1 MKKNLFLVM
10 ASLLACSVLSAQE
23 RAAWMPEEATSGD
36 KIVDGGE
43 RIVLKATYTDLP
55 KATADMSRFTKIWN
69 IDLEKFKIK
78 NDGSVVVS
86 DELNAALQYAKEQG
100 YNRIVFPKGKYLI
113 AHDKP
118 ILLDHKN
125 TIIDLNGAELAIEPN
140 GKQQYNIVEI
150 INGAENLRLTNGTL
164 RGDRYQHDYKT
175 IKGSHE
181 WCEGLLVRSGKQLE
195 IDNLTITECTGSAM
209 GAHTSGTRNR
219 PELLSRIFMSIY
231 PKKHLEQGAFDA
243 KGAKIPST
251 EKTRTI
257 NMIDLAKFEDHFEI
271 GYLAGYQGFPF
282 VLGRVYQI
290 YFYDSDKNFICMQKH
305 LQYRK
310 LKRPEKAA
318 FMHLE
323 FNQPEVTDIP
333 AHFGAAKN
341 SWVLRINNF
350 LPPTDVHVHHCKLIN
365 NRNLGF
371 GLCGGQKWIVE
382 HNEVI
387 GNGGVAP
394 GYGMDLEDG
403 WELTQD
409 MVFRHNLFKGNLA
422 GSIVIC
428 AGSEL
433 IFENNRF
440 ESDGKHPN
448 KIIIYGRT
456 YNYIFRNNIV
466 KDGIVSF
473 GSRTGIAT
481 IYGNTY
487 EDSSVRVYYDNKGV
501 ADGLIRKKGE
511 AIRTLPL
518 VMKDEKLVRVK
529 NLSGTYLCLENCTL
543 DGVNATVDTDTG
555 LVSIKGCTIKD
566 STLNWACGEKKPA
579 TILENN
585 TGAFTETTEAP
596 KVKKGKKPA
605 KKK

>member
-1 MKKNLFLVM
+1 MKK
-10 ASLLACSVLSAQE
+10 SLIFAVLALCCAPLAAQE
-23 RAAWMPEEATSGD
+23 RAAWMPEEATATD

-43 RIVLKATYTDLP
+43 RIVLPVTYTNLP
-55 KATADMSRFTKIWN
+55 KATADVSKFTKVWT

-78 NDGSVVVS
+78 NDASVTVS

-100 YNRIVFPKGKYLI
+100 YNRIIFPKGKYLI
-113 AHDKP
+113 AVEKP
-118 ILLDHKN
+118 VILDHKN
-125 TIIDLNGAELAIEPN
+125 TIIDLNGAEVIMEPN
-140 GKQQYNIVEI
+140 GKQGYTIVEI
-150 INGAENLRLTNGTL
+150 INGAENLRLTNGTI
-164 RGDRYQHDYKT
+164 RGDRYQHDFKT

-181 WCEGLLVRSGKQLE
+181 WCEGLLLRSGKQIE
-195 IDNLTITECTGSAM
+195 IDHLTITECTGSALCS
-209 GAHTSGTRNR
+209 GSLGTRNR
-219 PELLSRIFMSIY
+219 QELLSRIFMSIF

-243 KGAKIPST
+243 QGNKIAST

-257 NMIDLAKFEDHFEI
+257 QMIDLAKFEDQFEI

-290 YFYDSDKNFICMQKH
+290 YFYDKDKKFIGMQKC

-310 LKRPEKAA
+310 ITRPEKAA
-318 FMHLE
+318 FMNLE
-323 FNQPEVTDIP
+323 FNQPEVTDTP
-333 AHFGAAKN
+333 AHYGASAK

-350 LPPTDVHVHHCKLIN
+350 LPPTDVHVHDCKLIN

-371 GLCGGQKWIVE
+371 GLSGGQKWILE
-382 HNEVI
+382 NNEVI
-387 GNGGVAP
+387 GNGGCAP

-409 MVFRHNLFKGNLA
+409 MIFRNNLFKGNIA

-448 KIIIYGRT
+448 RVVMYGRT
-456 YNYIFRNNIV
+456 YNYTFRNNYF
-466 KDGIVSF
+466 KDASVSY

-481 IYGNTY
+481 FDGNTY
-487 EDSSVRVYYDNKGV
+487 ENCKIKIYYDNKGV
-501 ADGLIRKKGE
+501 ADGIYRKEKNQ

-518 VMKDEKLVRVK
+518 TLK
-529 NLSGTYLCLENCTL
+529 NETFINVSELSGTYICLENCSL
-543 DGVNATVDTDTG
+543 KKVNAVAGPTTG
-555 LVSIKGCTIKD
+555 LVSVKNCSIQD
-566 STLNWACGEKKPA
+566 STLTWSCGDKKP
-579 TILENN
+579 
-585 TGAFTETTEAP
+585 TTELVGNQGEFVQKTVAP
-596 KVKKGKKPA
+596 PA
-605 KKK
+605 KKAKK